1 MADALAASPDVIV
14 LDAADDIDSAV
25 AALAA
30 GSAGVPVVILVR
42 QLDPGSMRRLIE
54 AGAADV
60 IAQPVTPDV
69 LSKKL
74 ARLLRRRAHKS

>member
-1 MADALAASPDVIV
+1 M
-14 LDAADDIDSAV
+14 LDAEADDIDSAV

-42 QLDPGSMRRLIE
+42 QLDPSSMRRLIE

>member
-14 LDAADDIDSAV
+14 LDAAGDIDAAV